1 MMKKKNILGKSI
13 SLLLV
18 CSMLLSIT
26 GTNTKVLASENTATE
41 TQTSDLPWADYKR
54 ITMADYGAVVATS
67 DEGTT
72 FSGNQSW
79 TYKGDSLDGTYLDV
93 DINFNGNFNNNY
105 FQFFTEDWYH
115 YVRFQGNDYSDNSS
129 DALNI
134 HKGGITWSQSNYWLK
149 NKDTGIRVNEFFNL
163 KILVDI
169 NANAENTAEGEAQND
184 VTFQVY
190 INDKHVATETWTAVA
205 TETYKRFYFYA
216 PDVEFSLR
224 TPEAWTCYNRI
235 TMSNFG
241 IEASTDEAGTEYT
254 ASDDGKYTGI
264 SLNKTY
270 LDVDIKYGQE
280 LTGSHYIHFFA
291 TGTWK
296 NYIRFQM
303 TGTENFYFANLSGEY
318 GVSNVTGNR
327 ANYGLKA
334 DEFFNLKILVDIVT
348 SRTSSEKKDVLLTY
362 YINNKY
368 VGTMSWTEDSDV
380 NHDVFYL
387 YMNTNKNTP
396 IYLRTPTPEPQSYFK
411 LSDYRETTPYTY
423 PTRSGYV
430 FAGWYTDAQYT
441 TPVEADVT
449 SGQAYAKFVKSD
461 VLTVKC
467 QLPIDANR
475 TEPTTSLRLVTSVDT
490 LNYQYVG
497 FDLEYTLEDTNYKK
511 TFKTKNVYKTIKAI
525 GDDGEEIIYEPDEF
539 STASTYM
546 MALKINKIPSEIYE
560 LPLTITPYWI
570 TLDGTVVTGTT
581 RNDVVL
587 YPEIMEGGS
596 TFANDNEAYYKS
608 SWN

>member
-1 MMKKKNILGKSI
+1 MMKKKNLLGKSI

-26 GTNTKVLASENTATE
+26 GTNTKVLASENTETQ
-41 TQTSDLPWADYKR
+41 TQTSDLPWAEYKR
-54 ITMADYGAVVATS
+54 ITMADYGAEIATS

-72 FSGNQSW
+72 FSGSKTW

-93 DINFNGNFNNNY
+93 DINFNGNFDRKY
-105 FQFFTEDWYH
+105 FQFFTADWSH
-115 YVRFQGNDYSDNSS
+115 YVRFQGYDYEDNSS
-129 DALNI
+129 DALSIN
-134 HKGGITWSQSNYWLK
+134 KAGITWSQSSYWLK

-169 NANAENTAEGEAQND
+169 NANAENTAEGEAQNN

-205 TETYKRFYFYA
+205 TETHKKFYFYV
-216 PDVEFSLR
+216 PSGVEFSLR
-224 TPEAWTCYNRI
+224 TPKAWTCYQQI

-241 IEASTDEAGTEYT
+241 IEASTDEAGTTYSSSQPGT
-254 ASDDGKYTGI
+254 YSGDLHGK
-264 SLNKTY
+264 Y
-270 LDVDIKYGQE
+270 LDVDIKFDESYD
-280 LTGSHYIHFFA
+280 SYFMFYD
-291 TGTWK
+291 GTDW
-296 NYIRFQM
+296 YDTIRIAMCSSSF
-303 TGTENFYFANLSGEY
+303 
-318 GVSNVTGNR
+318 NVTSTGNNFTNKWSAATACGIA
-327 ANYGLKA
+327 ANT
-334 DEFFNLKILVDIVT
+334 FFNLKILFDMTDNGNDEQTVQIQV
-348 SRTSSEKKDVLLTY
+348 
-362 YINNKY
+362 YINDNHY
-368 VGTMSWTEDSDV
+368 YTVAWTESIEQ
-380 NHDVFYL
+380 NF
-387 YMNTNKNTP
+387 NSINFQTNSGST
-396 IYLRTPTPEPQSYFK
+396 YTLRTPTPEPQSYFK

-430 FAGWYTDAQYT
+430 FAGWYTDAEYT
-441 TPVEADVT
+441 TPVEADAT
-449 SGQAYAKFVKSD
+449 SGQAYAKFVQSE

-497 FDLEYTLEDTNYKK
+497 FELEYTLEDKTYEK
-511 TFKTKNVYKTIKAI
+511 TFKTKNVKKTIKAT
-525 GDDGEEIIYEPDEF
+525 GDDGKEITYYPNEF

-608 SWN
+608 AWN